1 MGVSPGNPQV
11 SGTFKPHKERRYIL
25 RLRRLAVTGLFALLA
40 AASAAS
46 LDHMDSLP
54 ALLLIAPG
62 YLVQAWLFVRHR
74 ALGGLGYDLTIIG
87 TSAIFWTLLFIGV
100 FSAGAYVVRRIVRR
114 QES

>member
-1 MGVSPGNPQV
+1 
-11 SGTFKPHKERRYIL
+11 
-25 RLRRLAVTGLFALLA
+25 
-40 AASAAS
+40 
-46 LDHMDSLP
+46 MDSPP

-62 YLVQAWLFVRHR
+62 YLVQAWLFERHR

-100 FSAGAYVVRRIVRR
+100 LSAGAYVVRRFVRC

>member
-1 MGVSPGNPQV
+1 
-11 SGTFKPHKERRYIL
+11 
-25 RLRRLAVTGLFALLA
+25 VTGLFALLA

-46 LDHMDSLP
+46 LDHMDSPP

-62 YLVQAWLFVRHR
+62 YLVQAWLFERHR

-87 TSAIFWTLLFIGV
+87 TSAIFWTLLSISV
-100 FSAGAYVVRRIVRR
+100 LSAGGYVVRRFVRR